1 MERSRVKLVKR
12 EPEDSVLAVSDE
24 EVESQANSSSSELD
38 LDMSVLDPDDSI
50 DLSSDAL
57 IVTEGS
63 SLTDNGTDDEVND
76 TFDAPDESN
85 GHQAT
90 EPEAFKTPTATM
102 QQLGIEKDGD
112 NSNDNEIDEKSLG
125 RYATPRQDEDDSS
138 TSTVR
143 PEVNKSDYLDEWVS
157 HILEDSANLSRIE
170 ASDMM

>member
-63 SLTDNGTDDEVND
+63 SLTDNGSDDEVSD
-76 TFDAPDESN
+76 TFDAPDEST
-85 GHQAT
+85 GHHT
-90 EPEAFKTPTATM
+90 TGPKAFKTPTTTM
-102 QQLGIEKDGD
+102 SQLDFDKDGV
-112 NSNDNEIDEKSLG
+112 NYNDNEIDEESLG
-125 RYATPRQDEDDSS
+125 IYATPRQDEDDLS

-157 HILEDSANLSRIE
+157 HILEDSASLSRIE
-170 ASDMM
+170 ASGIV